1 MVAHANKDEAL
12 RCEVISKRA
21 LADGDVRRARKFA
34 EKAAALFPQLEGI
47 RELLDQIDRAV
58 TDDGPSP
65 STRTADT
72 AETASATASTAQ
84 NGGAAAQ
91 NGGST
96 ASSRQRGAAAS
107 SDPHGLVKLIRSKT
121 CHYDVLLISK
131 TANDDEIKRAYRKLA
146 LKLHPDK
153 NKAEGADEAFK
164 KVSRAFSVLSSADQR
179 AAYDRYGDTD
189 GMPARGFG
197 GFRGRAGPQYA
208 ASFNGMEVDAEEL
221 FRMFFGGNPFMGGGF
236 GGATFGGRQQQQQQ
250 QQSSLQ
256 QQYRRQRQQYRQQE
270 QNTQPILRLLMSIA
284 PIVMLLIFNLFS
296 GSVPAYSLQQTR
308 EYPFPTMTSAH
319 KVPFYVM
326 DKNKFMKQYRLGSH
340 ERVRLEYEIEATFKE
355 QVQRRCYQERL
366 VKARYESYGQA
377 DKAAK
382 ASLASC
388 DLRDATIKKKS

>member
-1 MVAHANKDEAL
+1 
-12 RCEVISKRA
+12 
-21 LADGDVRRARKFA
+21 
-34 EKAAALFPQLEGI
+34 
-47 RELLDQIDRAV
+47 
-58 TDDGPSP
+58 
-65 STRTADT
+65 
-72 AETASATASTAQ
+72 
-84 NGGAAAQ
+84 
-91 NGGST
+91 
-96 ASSRQRGAAAS
+96 
-107 SDPHGLVKLIRSKT
+107 
-121 CHYDVLLISK
+121 
-131 TANDDEIKRAYRKLA
+131 
-146 LKLHPDK
+146 
-153 NKAEGADEAFK
+153 
-164 KVSRAFSVLSSADQR
+164 
-179 AAYDRYGDTD
+179 
-189 GMPARGFG
+189 
-197 GFRGRAGPQYA
+197 
-208 ASFNGMEVDAEEL
+208 
-221 FRMFFGGNPFMGGGF
+221 MFFGGNPFMGGGF

-250 QQSSLQ
+250 QQRYRQ
-256 QQYRRQRQQYRQQE
+256 QQYRQQQQQYRQQE

-388 DLRDATIKKKS
+388 ELLDATFKKKS